1 MSVMAGS
8 IAAAGARART
18 PCAALTGRRPGSS
31 LVVGTSSKKY
41 RRIAGIVTEH
51 ILVTRKGDVTTL
63 TLNRPDAGNRVSTDM
78 AREFTRLF
86 GLAAENGSK
95 LIVLRANGADFCLG
109 RDTTGVAEGG
119 AMTALDIRYHNADP
133 ALDFYDSFLATPI
146 PVVGVVRGLADGMGC
161 ALAALCDITLAADTA
176 RFRVPEMNRD
186 IPPALVMTAFRDRV
200 PRKAIGYLIWSR
212 DEIDAATAR
221 EFGIVSKVVPEDA
234 LAAETEA
241 LCGRLEGNSMAS
253 IRMIKEY
260 LNHALDMNR
269 AAAQR
274 FASNLMAA
282 VMASK

>member
-1 MSVMAGS
+1 MSVMAAQHRGR
-8 IAAAGARART
+8 GRQRKYGWR
-18 PCAALTGRRPGSS
+18 AALTAPGA
-31 LVVGTSSKKY
+31 GTSL
-41 RRIAGIVTEH
+41 AGLSRDDRLGEDRWPPMTEK
-51 ILVTRKGDVTTL
+51 ILVIRCGDVTTL
-63 TLNRPDAGNRVSTDM
+63 TLNRSGEGNRISTEM
-78 AREFTRLF
+78 GLEFTRLF
-86 GLAAENGSK
+86 DEAAENGSK
-95 LIVLRANGADFCLG
+95 VIVLRANGPDFCLG
-109 RDTTGVAEGG
+109 RGTVGVAVKG
-119 AMTALDIRYHNADP
+119 AALHIREHNAEP
-133 ALDFYDSFLATPI
+133 ALDLYDSFLRTPI
-146 PVVGVVRGLADGMGC
+146 PIIGAVHGLADGMGC

-221 EFGIVSKVVPEDA
+221 EFGIVSKVVTDDA
-234 LAAETEA
+234 LDAEIET
-241 LCGRLEGNSMAS
+241 LCGRLEGNSMES